1 VPTLASVRDHV
12 ARRLARYKVPTAVHT
27 VPELPR
33 NQSGKV
39 LRRALTPP
47 NPEAPGRQSAD

>member
-1 VPTLASVRDHV
+1 VRDHV
-12 ARRLARYKVPTAVHT
+12 ARRLARYKVPTAMHT

-39 LRRALTPP
+39 LRRHLVPP
-47 NPEAPGRQSAD
+47 TDD